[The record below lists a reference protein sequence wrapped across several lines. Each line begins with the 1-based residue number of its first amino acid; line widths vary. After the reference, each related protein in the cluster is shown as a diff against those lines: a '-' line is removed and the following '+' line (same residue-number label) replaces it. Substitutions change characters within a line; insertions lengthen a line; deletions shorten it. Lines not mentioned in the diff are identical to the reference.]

1 MKYYVVRMS
10 PEAQADLVHIHQNIA
25 GKSGSSAVADRY
37 IDRIGIF
44 LSTLNV
50 FPERGT
56 VRNEL
61 RMGLLIIGFERS
73 ASVAFV
79 VEQDD
84 VVVLRLLAKGQEFDE
99 EALRPENADI
109 ERSEGSH
116 CD

>member
-1 MKYYVVRMS
+1 MKYYVVRLS

-25 GKSGSSAVADRY
+25 SKSGSSAVADRY

-61 RMGLLIIGFERS
+61 RVGLRIIGFERS
-73 ASVAFV
+73 VSVAFV
-79 VEQDD
+79 VEQD

-116 CD
+116 RD

>member
-1 MKYYVVRMS
+1 MKYYAVRLS
-10 PEAQADLVHIHQNIA
+10 PEAQTDLVHIHQNIV
-25 GKSGSSAVADRY
+25 GKSGSPAVADRY

-61 RMGLLIIGFERS
+61 RVGLRIIGFERS
-73 ASVAFV
+73 TSVAFV

-99 EALRPENADI
+99 EALRLEKAVI
-109 ERSEGSH
+109 ERSDGNH
-116 CD
+116 RD